1 MGRSR
6 GFFGSAML
14 LAAVAI
20 GPYYVSLALPDW
32 RAWMFDQDGPHRWL
46 SSALYVHHAFFSS
59 TILYATASLVAAT
72 MAVLALRGET
82 GLQRRAVLSVAL
94 LGIVAVPL
102 LYRYS
107 PPVESASSR
116 ELRWPT
122 APGPI
127 AGVAKRAQTVFDT
140 SCHYELLGWSD
151 AGELLYQRRC
161 NNRPPVFGQIAV
173 FAYEP
178 ASGDRRQ
185 VEGPTP
191 TLLHRATTDARAALI
206 PSTYWRDRLGY
217 LEFTRA
223 ADYEDPFDW
232 MLPGPA
238 LASPD
243 GLWIAVRAR
252 HAIYRAEDVVVVAA
266 GG

>member
-1 MGRSR
+1 MGRSKR
-6 GFFGSAML
+6 SFRSALL

-20 GPYYVSLALPDW
+20 GPYYVSLALPSW
-32 RAWMFDQDGPHRWL
+32 RAWGMGHDGPHHWL
-46 SSALYVHHAFFSS
+46 FSALYVHHAFFSS
-59 TILYATASLVAAT
+59 TTLYVTASLVAAA
-72 MAVLALRGET
+72 MAILALRSET
-82 GLQRRAVLSVAL
+82 GLHRRAVLSVVL
-94 LGIVAVPL
+94 VGIVAVPL

-107 PPVESASSR
+107 PPVEAASGG
-116 ELRWPT
+116 ELHWPT

-127 AGVAKRAQTVFDT
+127 TGVAKRAQTVFEKR
-140 SCHYELLGWSD
+140 CGYELLGWND

-161 NNRPPVFGQIAV
+161 NNRPPWFGQITV

-191 TLLHRATTDARAALI
+191 TLLHRATAKARAALT
-206 PSTYWRDRLGY
+206 PSAYWRDRLRY
-217 LEFTRA
+217 LEYTQA
-223 ADYEDPFDW
+223 NDYEDPFDW
-232 MLPGPA
+232 MLPGSA

-243 GLWIAVRAR
+243 GRWIAVRAR
-252 HAIYRAEDVVVVAA
+252 HAIYRAEDVLVVAA